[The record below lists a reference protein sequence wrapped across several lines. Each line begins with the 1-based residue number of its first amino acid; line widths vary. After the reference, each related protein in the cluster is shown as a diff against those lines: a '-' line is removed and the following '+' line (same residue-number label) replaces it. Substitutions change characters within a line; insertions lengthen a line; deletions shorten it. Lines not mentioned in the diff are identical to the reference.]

1 VHIWELYYDKFEPG
15 GSHGTVIAIEAES
28 FNFEISNPSIKLNLL
43 SNVIAWNDIVYS
55 NETKIKL
62 YLIGENQAT
71 QYSIQ

>member
-1 VHIWELYYDKFEPG
+1 MHVERYTMISSNLV
-15 GSHGTVIAIEAES
+15 GSHGKVIDIEAES